1 MLLGTLDHHQALE
14 FKKRWITYDL
24 DRENPHAHLPVI
36 EFFLN
41 HGIKLLTPPK
51 GKFNLHDRLESI
63 DGEEAAKAVSKAD
76 ISGSWVVNQ
85 SIFDSE
91 PTIVVPPHEHIQ
103 LTKTLTIQISQRT
116 ISNIL
121 T

>member
-24 DRENPHAHLPVI
+24 DQQNPHAHLPVI

-63 DGEEAAKAVSKAD
+63 DREEAAKAVTNAD

-85 SIFDSE
+85 SIFDGE
-91 PTIVVPPHEHIQ
+91 PANVIPIMN
-103 LTKTLTIQISQRT
+103 KSI
-116 ISNIL
+116 
-121 T
+121 